1 MRLLDSGLIHE
12 FLSLLGIEIV
22 TASGTMLAFVV
33 CAALLSVCVISLLVL
48 IFKFLVYLRRG

>member
-1 MRLLDSGLIHE
+1 MKLLNTGLIYE

-22 TASGTMLAFVV
+22 TSTGTMLAFVA
-33 CAALLSVCVISLLVL
+33 CAALLCVCIISTLVL